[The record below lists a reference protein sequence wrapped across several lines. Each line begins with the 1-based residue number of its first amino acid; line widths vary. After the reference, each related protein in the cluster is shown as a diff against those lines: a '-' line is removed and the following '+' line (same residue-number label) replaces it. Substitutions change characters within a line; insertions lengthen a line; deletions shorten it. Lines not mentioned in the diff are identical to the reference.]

1 MIEAA
6 MPAADY
12 TAIILAA
19 GFGSRIAEI
28 TEDPKILLPI
38 DGRPILHRHLAIFEE
53 LGIRNVV
60 IVAGYRKRQ
69 VMDAAQPFADRLNI
83 RFVDND
89 DYTRLGNGY
98 SMYFGIQ
105 AAAGA
110 SLIFD
115 GDLVYARDIL
125 ERFVN
130 DGHSN
135 AVLVGPGSLGDI
147 ECAKTLKDADG
158 FARMTVDKRAVTE
171 DELARYKFA
180 GEAIGVLK
188 FDEERRRRLIQECE
202 AFFADE
208 GNLLKNW
215 EHIMNRFLPAHD
227 VWAHEEA
234 SEAFV
239 EIDTPEDYEEACR
252 QFGRSD

>member
-1 MIEAA
+1 
-6 MPAADY
+6 MPASDF

-19 GFGSRIAEI
+19 GFGSRIAEV

-38 DGRPILHRHLAIFEE
+38 GDEPILHRHLKIFEK

-60 IVAGYRKRQ
+60 IVVGYRKERII
-69 VMDAAQPFADRLNI
+69 DAAEPFAKRLDI
-83 RFVDND
+83 RFVAND

-98 SMYFGIQ
+98 SMLFGIQ
-105 AAAGA
+105 ATTGP

-115 GDLVYARDIL
+115 GDLVYAEEIL
-125 ERFVN
+125 ARFME
-130 DGHSN
+130 DEHAS
-135 AVLVGPGSLGDI
+135 AVLVGPGSLEDI

-171 DELARYKFA
+171 QELATYDFA

-188 FDEERRRRLIQECE
+188 FDEERRKLLVSECE
-202 AFFADE
+202 DFFSDE

-227 VWAHEEA
+227 VWAYHEA
-234 SEAFV
+234 SGESV
-239 EIDTPEDYEEACR
+239 EIDTPEDYQEACR
-252 QFGRSD
+252 KFGGAD

>member
-1 MIEAA
+1 
-6 MPAADY
+6 MPASDF

-38 DGRPILHRHLAIFEE
+38 DGEPILHRHLKIFEK
-53 LGIRNVV
+53 LGIRDVV
-60 IVAGYRKRQ
+60 IVVGYRKQRII
-69 VMDAAQPFADRLNI
+69 DAAESFAGRLNI
-83 RFVDND
+83 RFVAND

-98 SMYFGIQ
+98 SMFFGIQ
-105 AAAGA
+105 EAVGS

-115 GDLVYARDIL
+115 GDLVYAAEIL
-125 ERFVN
+125 ARFIEDN
-130 DGHSN
+130 HANG
-135 AVLVGPGSLGDI
+135 VLVGPGSLDDI
-147 ECAKTLKDADG
+147 ECAKTLKDAAG

-171 DELARYKFA
+171 EELAKYNFA

-188 FDEERRRRLIQECE
+188 FDEERRQRLVELCE
-202 AFFADE
+202 DFFSDE

-215 EHIMNRFLPAHD
+215 EHIMNRFLPEHD
-227 VWAHEEA
+227 VWAHHEE
-234 SEAFV
+234 SDESV

-252 QFGRSD
+252 KFGGQ